1 MGTPFVN
8 QLMLGFGLPLALQ
21 INVPSSPG
29 DNTKFLG
36 AVIQYGA
43 AGVRKRN
50 TAIIFQNYLQK
61 TMRHNNGNNKRIQ
74 TVCIGIYIHLHG
86 EFFCTHNIQG
96 LSDKI
101 YFG

>member
-1 MGTPFVN
+1 MGTPFAN

-29 DNTKFLG
+29 DKTKFLG

-50 TAIIFQNYLQK
+50 TAIIFQNYHDYRK
-61 TMRHNNGNNKRIQ
+61 
-74 TVCIGIYIHLHG
+74 
-86 EFFCTHNIQG
+86 
-96 LSDKI
+96 S
-101 YFG
+101 